1 MPSARPHHRLCR
13 LLCRLVL
20 ALARRQERAVKL
32 DEMMKRKSHA
42 NIDEKKV
49 YKEGQDGS
57 HSPVIE
63 KESPSSINEDL
74 IDQMLLDDDNN
85 K

>member
-32 DEMMKRKSHA
+32 DEMMKLGEMMRE
-42 NIDEKKV
+42 IM
-49 YKEGQDGS
+49 
-57 HSPVIE
+57 PR
-63 KESPSSINEDL
+63 
-74 IDQMLLDDDNN
+74 
-85 K
+85 